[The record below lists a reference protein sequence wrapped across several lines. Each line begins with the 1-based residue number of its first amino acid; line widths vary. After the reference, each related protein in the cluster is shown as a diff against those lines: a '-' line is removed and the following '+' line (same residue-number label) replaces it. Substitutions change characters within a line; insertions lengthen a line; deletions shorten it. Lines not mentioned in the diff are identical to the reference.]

1 MIRVNYDAKRK
12 GYQIL
17 KPCDKCGQWNEA
29 FVTKALL
36 EFSEQQFD
44 TYEEL
49 KAYEE
54 GRPVDPEK
62 LRAEKEQIVFYTSP
76 DPKFQLKIK
85 KDIDK
90 VFKKESKRYDKK
102 FQRGLEKSI
111 NEENEKK
118 SR

>member
-49 KAYEE
+49 EAYLS
-54 GRPVDPEK
+54 GRPVD
-62 LRAEKEQIVFYTSP
+62 I
-76 DPKFQLKIK
+76 DKIK
-85 KDIDK
+85 KE
-90 VFKKESKRYDKK
+90 KESLTFVTSLDKK
-102 FQRGLEKSI
+102 FQRGLAKSI
-111 NEENEKK
+111 NKELGRLLKENEEK
-118 SR
+118 SK

>member
-62 LRAEKEQIVFYTSP
+62 LRAEKESITFVTS
-76 DPKFQLKIK
+76 L
-85 KDIDK
+85 
-90 VFKKESKRYDKK
+90 DKK
-102 FQRGLEKSI
+102 FQQGIAKGINKELSGLLK
-111 NEENEKK
+111 ENEKK
-118 SR
+118 SK